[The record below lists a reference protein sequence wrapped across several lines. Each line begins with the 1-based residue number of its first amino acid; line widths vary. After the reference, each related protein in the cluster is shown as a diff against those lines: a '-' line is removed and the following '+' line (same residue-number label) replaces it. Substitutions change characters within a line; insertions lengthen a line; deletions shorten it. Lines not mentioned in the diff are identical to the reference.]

1 MYRIYICSELEP
13 PVDVDKTCKLERPII
28 ANHVILSLS
37 CFNWKKQVSLNGLRD
52 KHHME
57 KPSTVFREEG
67 EDDVT
72 IATMDTTAVHIMN

>member
-1 MYRIYICSELEP
+1 
-13 PVDVDKTCKLERPII
+13 
-28 ANHVILSLS
+28 
-37 CFNWKKQVSLNGLRD
+37 
-52 KHHME
+52 ME